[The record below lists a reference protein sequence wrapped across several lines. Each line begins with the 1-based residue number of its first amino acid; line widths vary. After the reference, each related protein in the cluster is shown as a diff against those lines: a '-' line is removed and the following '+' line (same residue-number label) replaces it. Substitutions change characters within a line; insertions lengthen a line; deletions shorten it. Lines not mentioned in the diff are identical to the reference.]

1 MFRKNYI
8 VIITILGGIA
18 LLGVIALQGYWIK
31 KAIELKE
38 SDLEDK
44 IFLSLDDVV
53 EKVSRYEA
61 QSIMNLHNP
70 KDVLN
75 KLGVNFT
82 KNIYFDS
89 VSQTYNF
96 KSKNISFKAQNQ
108 MINQLMEEI
117 FSFGKSRRIEERIPA
132 NVLDSIIHKTFDISG
147 IETDINYG
155 VFDFYDNN
163 VYANT
168 YNITSLRLSN
178 YKIELFPGDVFG
190 VPHYLSVDL
199 PNQKSFVLSSMW
211 IMLAMTAVL
220 LIIVIFA
227 FYYTI
232 STIVEQKKLS
242 IIKSDFINNMTHEL
256 KTPISTISLACEALN
271 DADIAKT
278 ETTRHRFVNMIND
291 ENKRL
296 GLLVE
301 NVLQSAVLE
310 RGELTLKTELIDIN
324 SIIETAVQNIQI
336 QVQKRNGQIEIRN
349 KAIKSLIEGDK
360 IHITNVIYN
369 LLDNANKYSSEEPKI
384 TIETMDLVGSIM
396 IKIHDNGI
404 GISREN
410 QSKIFDKLYR
420 VPTGDRHDVK
430 GFGLGLSYVKAIIE
444 KHSGTITVD
453 SALGKGSTFNI
464 ILPYNKKNHEL

>member
-1 MFRKNYI
+1 MLRKNYI

-44 IFLSLDDVV
+44 IFLSLDDVI

-61 QSIMNLHNP
+61 QSIMNLNNP
-70 KDVLN
+70 EDILN
-75 KLGVNFT
+75 KLGENFT
-82 KNIYFDS
+82 KNIFFDS
-89 VSQTYNF
+89 VNQTYNF
-96 KSKNISFKAQNQ
+96 KSKNISLKAQNQ
-108 MINQLMEEI
+108 MINQLMDEI
-117 FSFGKSRRIEERIPA
+117 FSFGKSRLIEERIPPF
-132 NVLDSIIHKTFDISG
+132 VLDSIIRKSFDFSG
-147 IETDINYG
+147 IKTEVNYG
-155 VFDFYDNN
+155 VFDFYDNII
-163 VYANT
+163 YANT
-168 YNITSLRLSN
+168 YDVNSLLTSN

-190 VPHYLSVDL
+190 VPHYLSVNL

-211 IMLAMTAVL
+211 FMLGITAVL

-271 DADIAKT
+271 DEDIAKT
-278 ETTRHRFVNMIND
+278 DATRHRFVNMIND

-310 RGELTLKTELIDIN
+310 RGELNLKTELIDIN
-324 SIIETAVQNIQI
+324 DIIETAVNNIQI
-336 QVQKRNGQIEIRN
+336 QVQKRDGTIEIRN
-349 KAIKSLIEGDK
+349 KAVKSQIEGDK

-369 LLDNANKYSSEEPKI
+369 LLDNANKYTSESPKI
-384 TIETMDLVGSIM
+384 IIETLDLVGNIM

-404 GISREN
+404 GISKEN
-410 QSKIFDKLYR
+410 QTKIFDKLYR

-430 GFGLGLSYVKAIIE
+430 GFGLGLSYVQAIIR
-444 KHSGTITVD
+444 KHHGTITVD

-464 ILPYNKKNHEL
+464 ILPYNTKNHEL

>member
-1 MFRKNYI
+1 LFRKNYI
-8 VIITILGGIA
+8 VIVTILGGIA

-44 IFLSLDDVV
+44 VFLSLDDVI

-70 KDVLN
+70 HDILN

-82 KNIYFDS
+82 NHIYFDS

-96 KSKNISFKAQNQ
+96 KSKNISLSAQNQ
-108 MINQLMEEI
+108 MINQLMDEI
-117 FSFGKSRRIEERIPA
+117 FSFGKSRNISERIPQEI
-132 NVLDSIIHKTFDISG
+132 LDSLIHKVFENSG
-147 IETDINYG
+147 IKTEIHYG
-155 VFDFYDNN
+155 VFDFYNSII
-163 VYANT
+163 YANSMDI
-168 YNITSLRLSN
+168 NELLNSQ

-190 VPHYLSVDL
+190 VPHYLSVAL
-199 PNQKSFVLSSMW
+199 PNQKGFVLSSMW
-211 IMLAMTAVL
+211 IMLAVSAVL
-220 LIIVIFA
+220 MIIVIFT

-271 DADIAKT
+271 DVDIAKT
-278 ETTRHRFVNMIND
+278 NETRSRFVNMISD

-296 GLLVE
+296 GVLVE

-310 RGELTLKTELIDIN
+310 RGELKLKLETIDIHQ
-324 SIIETAVQNIQI
+324 IIETAVKNIQI
-336 QVQKRNGQIEIRN
+336 QIHKKNGNITIKN
-349 KAIKSLIEGDK
+349 KAVNPIVEGDR

-369 LLDNANKYSSEEPKI
+369 LLDNANKYSAQEPVI
-384 TIETMDLVGSIM
+384 QIETMDLVGGI
-396 IKIHDNGI
+396 IVKITDNGI
-404 GISREN
+404 GISKEN

-430 GFGLGLSYVKAIIE
+430 GFGLGLSYVKAIVE
-444 KHSGTITVD
+444 KHGGNISVD
-453 SALGKGSTFNI
+453 STLGKGSIFSMF
-464 ILPYNKKNHEL
+464 LPHKKNSIV